1 MDPPTIEAAD
11 DMTIMCSTECPDA
24 NGQIWDSPS
33 GTWFRMHCCKRHGVK
48 AFAVEQ
54 MSSLKECMA
63 GCARIPACQ
72 FVDYQK
78 ETGKCYMGK
87 HSGEPTIQ
95 VAGWVSAHSMGCA
108 GACKEKEGC
117 CGCGDGLASGDFMGR
132 PAVGQ
137 STGARQWRCKQVSY
151 VYALIKVSIRY
162 VFSSFRSPPGR
173 CGNQG
178 IPWAEYPNTQGDN
191 SGTGKYENFNPA
203 LYKNQIPHS
212 EGITSTAGGIDALG
226 GERITV
232 YGSSV
237 QFDGD
242 YFAVDHKG
250 YIFAPTTGTYKL
262 TMSQVDDTV
271 FLWFGSNAQSGWTRS
286 NAALIV
292 NLGSDTAT
300 VDLTAGQYLPIRIM
314 FAQGQGKASFKLSIE
329 APDGSVLVDSNTQQ
343 NPHVVHFSCDRVSA
357 PRFSDW
363 GVEA

>member
-1 MDPPTIEAAD
+1 MAFITDPPTIEAAD
-11 DMTIMCSTECPDA
+11 DMAIMCSTECPDA

-33 GTWFRMHCCKRHGVK
+33 GT

-72 FVDYQK
+72 SVDHQK
-78 ETGKCYMGK
+78 ET
-87 HSGEPTIQ
+87 
-95 VAGWVSAHSMGCA
+95 
-108 GACKEKEGC
+108 ACKEKEGC
-117 CGCGDGLASGDFMGR
+117 CGYGDGLASGDFMGR

-137 STGARQWRCKQVSY
+137 STGAPPM
-151 VYALIKVSIRY
+151 AL
-162 VFSSFRSPPGR
+162 SPPGR

-237 QFDGD
+237 QFDCD

-262 TMSQVDDTV
+262 TMSQVGDTV

-300 VDLTAGQYLPIRIM
+300 VDLTAGQYLPIRIV
-314 FAQGQGKASFKLSIE
+314 FAQGQGKASFKLSIK
-329 APDGSVLVDSNTQQ
+329 APDGSVLVDLNTQQ
-343 NPHVVHFSCDRVSA
+343 SPYVVQFSCDRVSA